1 MSSWLKARQRR
12 RFIFLCDR
20 SNLTQLTSEL
30 LNSCDKIHRTGIW
43 RVRLTEITSRLVAA
57 YGRPSLGNYRDP
69 VKEIFYILLSARTT
83 ELLYQRAHRRLFSKF
98 PSVVK
103 LAGASVEKVMKCI
116 DRAGLGRKRAAQVV
130 NTAKRL
136 VADFGPRPQSRLREM
151 PLARCFAYLSNLPG
165 LGPKSS
171 LCIMMYSL
179 DFDVFPVD
187 VNVQRIAERVG
198 VISKGLKHY
207 QAQKLLPR
215 FIPNSCGKDLHVAL
229 VAHGRTVCLP
239 LRPKCM
245 DCVIADLCR
254 TGQRF
259 LRKKTKGV
267 ESETQVS

>member
-1 MSSWLKARQRR
+1 
-12 RFIFLCDR
+12 
-20 SNLTQLTSEL
+20 LTQLTSQL
-30 LNSCDKIHRTGIW
+30 LGSCDDIRRTVNW
-43 RVRLTEITSRLVAA
+43 QARLTEITSRLVEA

-83 ELLYQRAHRRLFSKF
+83 ELLYQRAHRRLFSEF
-98 PSVVK
+98 PTVVE
-103 LAGASVEKVMKCI
+103 LAGAGVDKVMKCI
-116 DRAGLGRKRAAQVV
+116 DRAGLGRKRAVQVV
-130 NTAKRL
+130 CTAKRL
-136 VADFGPRPQSRLREM
+136 VADFGPRPQSNLRAM
-151 PLARCFAYLSNLPG
+151 SLTDCFAYLSHLPG

-187 VNVQRIAERVG
+187 VNVQRIAERIG
-198 VISKGLKHY
+198 VIPKGLKHY

-215 FIPNSCGKDLHVAL
+215 FIPNSFGKDLHVAL
-229 VAHGRTVCLP
+229 VAHGRAVCLP

-254 TGQRF
+254 TGRRF
-259 LRKKTKGV
+259 QRKKAKGV